1 MKKNYSLRIAG
12 FLLVLVL
19 LSTCLIS
26 GTFAKYVTSDSGTDS
41 ARVAKWGVTINVQGS
56 SAFKKEYQKA
66 VSSTSITNSVASN
79 TEDKVLAPG
88 TEGTLFTVATS
99 GSPEVA
105 LNAKAVFSL
114 TLTGWEITPSSTG
127 NEVYCPLVFTV
138 TKGSVTKEFKI
149 GSGTEECASI
159 DDLTT
164 KLKACIE
171 EVNGDYAPNANL
183 NTDNDFNMIVKWKWA
198 FEGENDKDTLLGDL
212 DTAPQISFSYELTLT
227 QID

>member
-26 GTFAKYVTSDSGTDS
+26 GTFAKYVTSDNGTDT

-56 SAFKKEYQKA
+56 SAFNKEYQKN

-79 TEDKVLAPG
+79 SEDKVLAPG
-88 TEGTLFTVATS
+88 TEGTLFIVTTT

-105 LNAKAVFSL
+105 LNAKADFSL
-114 TLTGWEITPSSTG
+114 TLTGWEITPDLTG
-127 NEVYCPLVFTV
+127 NIEYCPLVFTV
-138 TKGSVTKEFKI
+138 TKGSDAKEFKI
-149 GSGTEECASI
+149 GSEYASI

-164 KLKACIE
+164 ALKACIE
-171 EVNGDYAPNANL
+171 EVNGDYTPNTNL
-183 NTDNDFNMIVKWKWA
+183 NTDNDFNMTVTWKWE
-198 FEGENDKDTLLGDL
+198 FEGDNAKDTLLGDL
-212 DTAPQISFSYELTLT
+212 NTAPKISFSYKLTLT